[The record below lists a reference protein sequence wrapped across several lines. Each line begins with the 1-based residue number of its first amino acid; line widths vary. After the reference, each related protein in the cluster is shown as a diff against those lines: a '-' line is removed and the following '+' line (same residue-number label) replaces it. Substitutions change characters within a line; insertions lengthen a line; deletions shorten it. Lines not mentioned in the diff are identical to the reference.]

1 MSIKEQLMDDLK
13 TAMREKDLNRKQTV
27 TMLRA
32 AVKQVEVD
40 TREEILDEQI
50 VEIVQKQIKQK
61 KAAYE
66 EFEKGD
72 REDLMKQTLEE
83 IAILE
88 VYLPEQLSV
97 EEVRKLVEQ
106 AVEETGANSMRDMGR
121 VMGILKERTAGQA
134 DGKTLSD
141 LVKEILSN

>member
-1 MSIKEQLMDDLK
+1 VSIKEQLMDDLK

-66 EFEKGD
+66 EFKKGD

-121 VMGILKERTAGQA
+121 VMGILKEKTAGRA